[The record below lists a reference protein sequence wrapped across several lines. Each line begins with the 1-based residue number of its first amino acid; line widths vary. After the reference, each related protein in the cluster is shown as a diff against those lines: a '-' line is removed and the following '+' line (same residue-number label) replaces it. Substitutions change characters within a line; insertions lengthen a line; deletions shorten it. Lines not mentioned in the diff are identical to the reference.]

1 MRSCRRRK
9 KEDPRS
15 QEGSQGREEIAAG
28 KNQQVRQTE
37 SVSVADQSRS
47 LFVSVGEILWVARVL
62 GKDLSFF
69 TCPRLYL
76 VSHSAER
83 YLQLSKRSYEVGQVS
98 RGKSVTLFR
107 YQPPVESR
115 HPARHRKVCAR
126 AAKPESYQRLPGC
139 RAEGLH
145 VRRRRNA
152 ERRLCRESARESR

>member
-1 MRSCRRRK
+1 VRSCRRRK

-47 LFVSVGEILWVARVL
+47 VFVSVGEILWVARVL

-83 YLQLSKRSYEVGQVS
+83 YLQLSKRVRLASLS
-98 RGKSVTLFR
+98 RKSVTLFR